1 MNIEEALD
9 LVDKALKPERLND
22 LQELVF
28 RESWEGKTYQEIGWS
43 TGYDNDYIRLVGF
56 QLWQALSDAFGEK
69 VTKNN
74 FRSILRQQKNLQLVP
89 LVKTQEQL
97 PFLEL
102 PQGPVSLDSPFYVER
117 SPIEERCYQEILK
130 PGALIRLRAA
140 SKMGKTSLQNR
151 ILAYAGDRGY
161 RTVRFNFQQADET
174 VLSNVN
180 RFLRWFCANIARQ
193 LHLEPNLDNYW
204 DEDFG
209 SKISCTIYFQAY
221 ILEQVD
227 TALVLG
233 LDELNQLFEYPE
245 IAQNFLPL
253 LRSWYEEAKYMEIW
267 QKLRFI
273 VVHST
278 EIYVPLNINQSPFN
292 VGWSVR
298 LPEFTKEQV
307 RDLAVRHGL
316 DWLTEAEAEQLM
328 LMVGGHPYRVRLA
341 FYRLALEEIGLEQLL
356 AEAPTLAGI
365 YSDHLRQ
372 CWTTLQQ
379 HQELMEALQ
388 QVVTTEGGVQMEPIP
403 AYELESMGLV
413 KLNGDEAVL
422 SCDLYR
428 LYFRSQL

>member
-1 MNIEEALD
+1 MNIEEALA
-9 LVDKALKPERLND
+9 LVDEALKPERLND

-28 RESWEGKTYQEIGWS
+28 RQSWEGKTYQDIGS
-43 TGYDNDYIRLVGF
+43 EAGYDNDYIRLVGF
-56 QLWQALSDAFGEK
+56 QLWQALSHAFGEK

-74 FRSILRQQKNLQLVP
+74 FRSILRQYKNLEF
-89 LVKTQEQL
+89 VKKTKQEEQ
-97 PFLEL
+97 PSLEL
-102 PQGPVSLDSPFYVER
+102 PQGPVSLDSRFYVER
-117 SPIEERCYQEILK
+117 PPIEELCYQEILK
-130 PGALIRLRAA
+130 PGALLRLRAA
-140 SKMGKTSLQNR
+140 SQMGKTSLKNR
-151 ILAYAGDRGY
+151 ILSYASDHGY
-161 RTVRFNFQQADET
+161 RMVRFNFQQADEM

-180 RFLRWFCANIARQ
+180 RFLRWFCANVARQ
-193 LHLEPNLDNYW
+193 LQLEPNLDDYW

-227 TALVLG
+227 SALVLG
-233 LDELNQLFEYPE
+233 LDELNRLFEYAE

-253 LRSWYEEAKYMEIW
+253 LRSWYEEAKYMKIW

-292 VGWSVR
+292 VGLSVR
-298 LPEFTKEQV
+298 LPEFTGEQV
-307 RDLAVRHGL
+307 KELAARHDL
-316 DWLTEAEAEQLM
+316 DWSTDREIEQLM

-341 FYRLALEEIGLEQLL
+341 IYRLGLGEIDLEQLL

-372 CWTTLQQ
+372 CWMTLQQ
-379 HQELMEALQ
+379 HPELMRALQ
-388 QVVTTEGGVQMEPIP
+388 QVVTTGGGVRVEPIP
-403 AYELESMGLV
+403 AYELESMGLI
-413 KLNGDEAVL
+413 KLNGDEALV
-422 SCDLYR
+422 SCELYR

>member
-1 MNIEEALD
+1 MESSITINCQLSTVNCYSLQCSSATLSDRGAELQP
-9 LVDKALKPERLND
+9 VDCCHSILNTFIGRYIN
-22 LQELVF
+22 QELVF

-278 EIYVPLNINQSPFN
+278 EIYVPLNINQSPA
-292 VGWSVR
+292 
-298 LPEFTKEQV
+298 
-307 RDLAVRHGL
+307 D
-316 DWLTEAEAEQLM
+316 
-328 LMVGGHPYRVRLA
+328 Y
-341 FYRLALEEIGLEQLL
+341 
-356 AEAPTLAGI
+356 
-365 YSDHLRQ
+365 
-372 CWTTLQQ
+372 
-379 HQELMEALQ
+379 
-388 QVVTTEGGVQMEPIP
+388 
-403 AYELESMGLV
+403 
-413 KLNGDEAVL
+413 
-422 SCDLYR
+422 
-428 LYFRSQL
+428 